1 MSQHIG
7 EILRGELKRQH
18 LYRIGTTIERA
29 GMKHETL
36 KEHLAPKDRR
46 RSLQNE
52 RVGYHSFASMKV
64 PAGGAGYTIESYVY
78 AMCCFNP
85 WIALND
91 LMSRSIRRLMTK
103 QCVGLPPGK
112 RHPKQPP
119 QQNSVRDELQD
130 TGPPRD
136 ERLHDSVQERHK
148 GTVVRGTPSPWDRRQ
163 RDAMASLL
171 LQVTTLTRSMTVWSL
186 NDLWERDCRD
196 LRWVVWLHSHVF
208 GNCAT
213 HAEESVKRES
223 RVEGHAG
230 AKQR

>member
-78 AMCCFNP
+78 AMCGFNP

-91 LMSRSIRRLMTK
+91 LMSRSIRRLITVCGITARQAPPKAAPTTK
-103 QCVGLPPGK
+103 FRSRRTPG
-112 RHPKQPP
+112 H
-119 QQNSVRDELQD
+119 
-130 TGPPRD
+130 
-136 ERLHDSVQERHK
+136 
-148 GTVVRGTPSPWDRRQ
+148 
-163 RDAMASLL
+163 
-171 LQVTTLTRSMTVWSL
+171 RSAP
-186 NDLWERDCRD
+186 
-196 LRWVVWLHSHVF
+196 
-208 GNCAT
+208 G
-213 HAEESVKRES
+213 
-223 RVEGHAG
+223 
-230 AKQR
+230 